1 MGKVKIVQNG
11 AMFEISDDLRFIR
24 VNKTGSDHVKLGPRA
39 GNNPSTRFY
48 KSVYMRLSSSLSKP
62 IVSSRQ
68 IIRRS
73 ILDYKWEGHGV
84 GSGF

>member
-39 GNNPSTRFY
+39 GNNPSTRFSSQFICAY
-48 KSVYMRLSSSLSKP
+48 PVLLVNRL
-62 IVSSRQ
+62 
-68 IIRRS
+68 
-73 ILDYKWEGHGV
+73 
-84 GSGF
+84 